1 MIEATIDFDA
11 LKNKE
16 FVVKAEY
23 DAELLG
29 NVSAR
34 IFAIFS
40 IRYRESITQWNML

>member
-29 NVSAR
+29 NVLKY
-34 IFAIFS
+34 ILFF
-40 IRYRESITQWNML
+40 L

>member
-29 NVSAR
+29 NVSVK
-34 IFAIFS
+34 IYPFFF
-40 IRYRESITQWNML
+40 L